1 MTDPSRKPTTADT
14 TPAAPATEVDKG
26 QLLKML
32 VEIGPLVVFFAVNY
46 ATKNLFLATG
56 IFMVSTAISLGV
68 SYRMFGRLPPMLLVS
83 SVLVFVLGGMTL
95 WLQEATFIKL
105 KPTIVYSLFAIVLLS
120 GLAFGKHYLR
130 LLIGEVFKL
139 SPQGWKILTFRWA
152 AFFLG
157 MAVLNE
163 IVWRNFSDDFWI
175 AFKLVGAIPL
185 TIVFGVAQLSLM
197 KRYAETDATVG

>member
-1 MTDPSRKPTTADT
+1 MTDARHE
-14 TPAAPATEVDKG
+14 TPPVEKAPEVDKG

-32 VEIGPLVVFFAVNY
+32 IEIGPLVVFFTVNY

-56 IFMVSTAISLGV
+56 IFMAATAVSLGV
-68 SYRMFGRLPPMLLVS
+68 SYRLFGRLPPMLLIS
-83 SVLVFVLGGMTL
+83 SVLVFVLGGLTL
-95 WLQEATFIKL
+95 WLQEATFIKI
-105 KPTIVYSLFAIVLLS
+105 KPTIVYTLFASVLLS

-139 SPQGWKILTFRWA
+139 SPEGWRVLTIRWSL
-152 AFFLG
+152 FFLFL
-157 MAVLNE
+157 AVLNE

-185 TIVFGVAQLSLM
+185 TIVFGVAQLGLM
-197 KRYAETDATVG
+197 KRYAESAASAG